1 MSRSARPSTRQPAPR
16 SRGGQSRRAPAQ
28 AAPPRRRGPRWGRT
42 VLLLLLALPLGL
54 GAGLLSADPNLD
66 LRAEARALAGSAI
79 ALWPQREPSLASADV
94 AGEPV
99 APVDPEPEP
108 VPPPPDEP
116 APEPEVVI
124 EREPVLEAEP
134 EPAAARDAE
143 PPAPPTKS
151 RHEADVDARPAAPR
165 TPPPP
170 RPAPK
175 AAPAEAPATP
185 AAAPARKLPVADSAP
200 RGGAGALTP
209 DQRRARLAGLRWPAG
224 FTGEWAGGAAQ
235 TGVAA
240 NEIVRGPTD
249 RQRVALTFD
258 GNWEDGPVPELLQIL
273 GDRGL
278 KATFFVT
285 GDFCRRFPGAIRA
298 VAAGGHEVAN
308 HSMTHPE
315 FTKLSDAG
323 VLAELEKAEREIV
336 ALAGDAYRPYWRP
349 PFGDRDTRVLRVA
362 IKNGFIPIY
371 WTADT
376 LDWQKQATAASVL
389 QRLTKL
395 GLKPGAI
402 ILQHIG
408 SGPTLEALPGELDL
422 LAKHGL
428 QPGSLGQLFG

>member
-1 MSRSARPSTRQPAPR
+1 
-16 SRGGQSRRAPAQ
+16 
-28 AAPPRRRGPRWGRT
+28 
-42 VLLLLLALPLGL
+42 
-54 GAGLLSADPNLD
+54 
-66 LRAEARALAGSAI
+66 
-79 ALWPQREPSLASADV
+79 
-94 AGEPV
+94 
-99 APVDPEPEP
+99 
-108 VPPPPDEP
+108 
-116 APEPEVVI
+116 
-124 EREPVLEAEP
+124 
-134 EPAAARDAE
+134 
-143 PPAPPTKS
+143 
-151 RHEADVDARPAAPR
+151 
-165 TPPPP
+165 
-170 RPAPK
+170 
-175 AAPAEAPATP
+175 
-185 AAAPARKLPVADSAP
+185 
-200 RGGAGALTP
+200 GALTP

-224 FTGEWAGGAAQ
+224 VTGEWAGGAAQ

-240 NEIVRGPTD
+240 NEIVRGPAD
-249 RQRVALTFD
+249 RPRVALTFD

-273 GDRGL
+273 AARGL
-278 KATFFVT
+278 QATFFVT

-298 VAAGGHEVAN
+298 VAEGGHEVAN
-308 HSMTHPE
+308 HSMTHPA

-349 PFGDRDTRVLRVA
+349 PFGDRDTRVLRLA

-422 LAKHGL
+422 LAEHGL